1 MRSRYGL
8 AKMLG
13 TVVTIAGATVITL
26 YKGTPLLTET
36 AHAEGT
42 THTLE
47 GTHTLGWAW
56 VAGCLIMFANC
67 ICLSA
72 WMVLQVGLLC
82 LICPVFNLLFLLLVI
97 TIRRSRF

>member
-47 GTHTLGWAW
+47 GTHTLGGW

-82 LICPVFNLLFLLLVI
+82 LICPVFNLGVVWFTYL
-97 TIRRSRF
+97 